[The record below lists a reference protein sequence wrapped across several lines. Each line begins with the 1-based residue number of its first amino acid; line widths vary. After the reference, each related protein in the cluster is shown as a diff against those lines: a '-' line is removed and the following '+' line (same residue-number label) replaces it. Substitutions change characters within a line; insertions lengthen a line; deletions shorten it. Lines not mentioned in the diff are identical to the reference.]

1 MKKIASVLLLSLSA
15 LATFAQQAK
24 QVFITLDVSGSMEG
38 NKYVLA
44 NYTTQMIVTLC
55 DDDDDVHMIVYGQ
68 EKELSGESNPLAAIQ
83 KPFHKLVFGNPQS
96 RYSQFDDIIGFNR
109 VYQPSKDKQ
118 NWLFIIGDGEWG
130 TMNPDYAEDAGKF
143 RDCVK
148 GGSLNVC
155 YLQTGR
161 SVNEHNDFTE
171 YAEDLGVVD
180 IRKSSTKPKTI
191 QDGCD
196 HFARKILG
204 FSNTPLDTKKSDAK
218 TLKVNCELPV
228 TELLLVY
235 QDEVTP
241 EKLPVIQDALY
252 NGQKLEVRHKGTP
265 TTKPVKESNQEKN
278 LSGNVW
284 RLKAGGPIPAKTPIE
299 IAFDKDIDTKCIN
312 IYPIV
317 GEMKFGSFG
326 LAPYG
331 TPLKQ
336 IGDNTFTIC
345 RDEKTA
351 QVRIELNE
359 GQKQNLPE
367 TLLKKTKVTVK
378 ANNKEYPAS
387 YKNGGFECTI
397 DLRDE
402 ETQYYAQCDCPGYF
416 SRVTPI
422 MTIVKGKCD
431 PVEPPV
437 KELPGV
443 DFGTMTFSQ
452 LSNQPIRGII
462 RDTETLEQLNPE
474 NFDISIEIED
484 DYMYQQ
490 PSLRIEGNTLLIDV
504 KPQSDL
510 CECLF
515 PTDLNMK
522 VVSSPKSGVFGGK
535 NYQRTVTPIH
545 LRIEKDRP
553 WLSRCLW
560 VLITLAAL
568 LLFMLYLRVLL
579 KKNRFKK
586 NATIIPIPYK
596 YGSPIDFRIARKLR
610 ADGFGAWFARWFLPG
625 NEQWK
630 GFIDELPGVSLSL
643 TFTASESKDVVRI
656 PKSCCDWDTMYIC
669 GYDPE
674 TDTEESKY
682 VSLGDNGTIEV
693 SKPNGS
699 KSGEIV
705 FSSGSENDGGGYRL
719 FLCLLMAAA
728 MIAFIVL
735 AALMLKSL

>member
-1 MKKIASVLLLSLSA
+1 MNKIASVLLLFLSA

-24 QVFITLDVSGSMEG
+24 QVYITLDVSGSMWG

-55 DDDDDVHMIVYGQ
+55 DDDDDVHMILYGQ
-68 EKELSGESNPLAAIQ
+68 EKKLSGEKNPLAAIQ
-83 KPFHKLVFGNPQS
+83 KPFQKLVFGNPQS
-96 RYSQFDDIIGFNR
+96 KVSQFDDIIGFNR

-130 TMNPDYAEDAGKF
+130 TMNPDYAEDVRKF

-155 YLQTGR
+155 YLQTGK

-171 YAEDLGVVD
+171 YAEDLGVID

-204 FSNTPLDTKKSDAK
+204 FSNTSLDTKKSDAK
-218 TLKVNCELPV
+218 TLKVECELPV
-228 TELLLVY
+228 TEFLLVY

-241 EKLPVIQDALY
+241 EKLPAIQDARY

-265 TTKPVKESNQEKN
+265 TTKPVKESSREKN

-299 IAFDKDIDTKCIN
+299 IAFDKNIDTKCIN

-317 GEMKFGSFG
+317 GNMEFGSFG

-331 TPLKQ
+331 SPLKQ
-336 IGDNTFTIC
+336 IGDNTFSIC

-351 QVRIELNE
+351 LVRIELNE

-387 YKNGGFECTI
+387 YKDGGFECTI
-397 DLRDE
+397 DLRGE
-402 ETQYYAQCDCPGYF
+402 ETQYYAECDCPGYF

-422 MTIVKGKCD
+422 MTIVKGECD

-452 LSNQPIRGII
+452 LSNEPIRGII
-462 RDTETLEQLNPE
+462 QDSETLEQLNPE

-515 PTDLNMK
+515 QTDLKMK
-522 VVSSPKSGVFGGK
+522 VVSSPKSGAFGGK
-535 NYQRTVTPIH
+535 NYQKTVTPIH

-568 LLFMLYLRVLL
+568 LLFILYLRLLL

-586 NATIIPIPYK
+586 NAMVTPMYYIRS
-596 YGSPIDFRIARKLR
+596 GDLIDDQGGRKLR
-610 ADGFGAWFARWFLPG
+610 ADGFGAWFARWFLP
-625 NEQWK
+625 
-630 GFIDELPGVSLSL
+630 IDERSTHYFDKPTVGSL
-643 TFTASESKDVVRI
+643 TFIASESKEVVRI
-656 PKSCCDWDTMYIC
+656 PKSCCDWNTMYIC

-674 TDTEESKY
+674 TDTSKSKT

-699 KSGEIV
+699 KDGEIV

-719 FLCLLMAAA
+719 FLCLLMTAA

-735 AALMLKSL
+735 VVLMLKSL